1 MVFSLFFFFFFWDE
15 HFYRLWFCTIT
26 FQMSGHQCS
35 QVPVASHS
43 FRFCYLFILKYSWE
57 MWEFYQGSQKSW
69 VNVRHC
75 WSFKKKIK
83 KIKSHGKYLTIYYVF
98 GYRLFCWKMKKKK
111 KYIYI
116 FQLLFIHKITV
127 HWHVCTIHGTWTMQQ
142 ALDLKKKDGRR
153 RHVPQKCNPN
163 IALG

>member
-111 KYIYI
+111 YIYI
-116 FQLLFIHKITV
+116 YIYFNYYSSIKSQFIDMFALFMGHEQCNR
-127 HWHVCTIHGTWTMQQ
+127 HWT
-142 ALDLKKKDGRR
+142 
-153 RHVPQKCNPN
+153 
-163 IALG
+163 